1 VTEKALTRLS
11 DGTKMDGGLELSK
24 EMERF
29 DFLEGEWDALCG
41 SKSPD
46 GLWSEGRG
54 TLTAT
59 KELDGC
65 VSVERFE
72 GPYCG
77 SLIKGLG
84 LRAFNRQSVQW
95 EHTWTDS
102 LEPGNFV
109 VWRGRFEGD
118 SIHLHADWTDRNG
131 HHVLSRLTWSQ
142 ITLVSAHWVSH
153 RSIDDGRTWTK
164 HWEIQFKK
172 KSVGG
177 VGTAAARKTWF

>member
-1 VTEKALTRLS
+1 MKTDLDPSNQLK
-11 DGTKMDGGLELSK
+11 
-24 EMERF
+24 RF

-41 SKSPD
+41 SESPD
-46 GLWSEGRG
+46 GLWSEGPG

-59 KELDGC
+59 KVLDGC
-65 VSVERFE
+65 VSIERFE

-84 LRAFNRQSVQW
+84 LRAFNRQRGQW

-109 VWRGRFEGD
+109 VWRGRFEGG
-118 SIHLHADWTDRNG
+118 SIHLCGDWAGRDG
-131 HHVLSRLTWSQ
+131 QHVLSRLTWSR
-142 ITLVSAHWVSH
+142 ITSVSAHWLSQ
-153 RSIDDGRTWTK
+153 RSIDEGQTWTK

-177 VGTAAARKTWF
+177 VGMAVASKIWS